1 MSTDRSETTYRFAPH
16 PSAGFILGLRIPQ
29 LAGLIVAGALALAA
43 LRAGGFGALA
53 LAMVIAGLVASVV
66 IVPVR
71 GQTLDQWAPVVIR
84 FLAGR
89 AQSRFRTQA
98 ALVGHVVRLPSG
110 QLDPQSV
117 DPPHDRPSE
126 LADVE
131 LLECELSAY
140 DRALLGVA
148 KDRRAGTFTA
158 VVRVQCR
165 AFELLS
171 PDERQQRLEEYGG
184 VLAALARDDSP
195 LRRISWVERAL
206 PGDPDALGGYLLDAK
221 RDDAS
226 LDDPP
231 YELVSYLRL
240 IGRAGHVAEEHELLF
255 ALQIDARRPAARR
268 PVARLGG
275 GDLGAMAVLAGEV
288 GRLIEL
294 LDGAGITPTGVL
306 TRRGLA
312 VAIRDGY
319 DPWGR
324 RQRHRD
330 QDPHA
335 EYGATAHNAAPAA
348 RDEHWSHLR
357 ADGALHCTLW
367 VAEWPRIDVR
377 AVFLQPLLM
386 RADTT
391 RTVAVCMELVG
402 PARAIRRAERAM
414 TEVATEDSLRGRIG
428 QRTSQRQRQR
438 EHAAARQEAE
448 LAQGHANVRYSAYVT
463 VSVPDN
469 GPDARDDLEAAVSRV
484 DLQAKAAPLRLERM
498 WGQQALGFTFGLP
511 LCRGLK

>member
-1 MSTDRSETTYRFAPH
+1 
-16 PSAGFILGLRIPQ
+16 
-29 LAGLIVAGALALAA
+29 
-43 LRAGGFGALA
+43 
-53 LAMVIAGLVASVV
+53 
-66 IVPVR
+66 
-71 GQTLDQWAPVVIR
+71 
-84 FLAGR
+84 
-89 AQSRFRTQA
+89 
-98 ALVGHVVRLPSG
+98 
-110 QLDPQSV
+110 
-117 DPPHDRPSE
+117 
-126 LADVE
+126 VE
-131 LLECELSAY
+131 
-140 DRALLGVA
+140 
-148 KDRRAGTFTA
+148 
-158 VVRVQCR
+158 
-165 AFELLS
+165 
-171 PDERQQRLEEYGG
+171 
-184 VLAALARDDSP
+184 
-195 LRRISWVERAL
+195 
-206 PGDPDALGGYLLDAK
+206 AK
-221 RDDAS
+221 REDAS

-240 IGRAGHVAEEHELLF
+240 IGRAGHVADEHELLF

-312 VAIRDGY
+312 TAIRDGY

-330 QDPHA
+330 QDPDA
-335 EYGATAHNAAPAA
+335 ERGAAPHTAAPSA
-348 RDEHWSHLR
+348 RDEHWSHMR

-386 RADTT
+386 QADTT

-402 PARAIRRAERAM
+402 PARAIRKAERAM
-414 TEVATEDSLRGRIG
+414 TEAATEDSLRSRIG

-448 LAQGHANVRYSAYVT
+448 LAHGHANVRFSAYVT
-463 VSVPDN
+463 VSVPDT
-469 GPDARDDLEAAVSRV
+469 GPDARDDLEVAVSRV

-498 WGQQALGFTFGLP
+498 WGQQALAFTFGLP
-511 LCRGLK
+511 ICRGLR

>member
-1 MSTDRSETTYRFAPH
+1 MSGERSETTYRFAPH
-16 PSAGFILGLRIPQ
+16 PSAGFVLGLRIPQ
-29 LAGLIVAGALALAA
+29 LAGLIVAGALALAS
-43 LRAGGFGALA
+43 LRVGGLGALA
-53 LAMVIAGLVASVV
+53 LAIAVAGLTASVL
-66 IVPVR
+66 IVPVK
-71 GQTLDQWAPVVIR
+71 GQTLDQWIPIVIR
-84 FLAGR
+84 FLTGR
-89 AQSRFRTQA
+89 DRSRFRARA
-98 ALVGHVVRLPSG
+98 ALLGHVVSVPRG
-110 QLDPQSV
+110 GLDPQPV
-117 DPPHDRPSE
+117 RPPHDRPAE
-126 LADVE
+126 LADIE

-140 DRALLGVA
+140 DGALLGVA
-148 KDRRAGTFTA
+148 KDRWAGTYTCA
-158 VVRVQCR
+158 VRVQCR

-171 PDERQQRLEEYGG
+171 PEEREQRLEEYGG

-195 LRRISWVERAL
+195 LRRVSWVERAL
-206 PGDPDALGGYLLDAK
+206 PGDPDALGGYLLGAK
-221 RDDAS
+221 RQDAS

-255 ALQIDARRPAARR
+255 ALQIDAHRPSARR
-268 PVARLGG
+268 AVARFGG
-275 GDLGAMAVLAGEV
+275 GAAGAMAVLAGEV

-312 VAIRDGY
+312 AAIRDGY

-324 RQRHRD
+324 RQRVRD
-330 QDPHA
+330 QDPDAGIAPH
-335 EYGATAHNAAPAA
+335 TAGPAA
-348 RDEHWSHLR
+348 RDEHWSYLR

-391 RTVAVCMELVG
+391 RTIAVCMELVG
-402 PARAIRRAERAM
+402 PARAIRKAERAM
-414 TEVATEDSLRGRIG
+414 TEAATEDSLRGRIG

-438 EHAAARQEAE
+438 EQAAARHEAE
-448 LAQGHANVRYSAYVT
+448 LAQGHANVRFSAYVT
-463 VSVPDN
+463 VTVPDS
-469 GPDARDDLEAAVSRV
+469 GADARHELEAAVCRV

-498 WGQQALGFTFGLP
+498 WGQQAIGFTFALP
-511 LCRGLK
+511 LCRGLR